1 MKFPMSTCATP
12 MALPSAGATRRCR
25 HRYRPSMPTIPTSRG
40 RKRFMAKR
48 SDRNLL
54 VGLDIGTS
62 KVVAI
67 VGEIKADGVLES
79 IGSHPSRGLKK
90 GVVVNIESTVQSIQ
104 RAVEEAELMA
114 GCEIH
119 SVYAGIAGSHVRSLN
134 SHGIVAI
141 KDKEV
146 VQGDVERVIDAAKA
160 VAIPADQKILH
171 VLPQEYIIDSQEGI
185 RDPIGMSGVRLEA
198 KVHIVTGADS
208 AAQNIVKCVQRC
220 GLSVDDI
227 VLEQLASSYAVL
239 TEDEKDLGVCVVD
252 IGGGTTD
259 IAVFGGGAIRHTA
272 VIPIAGDQ
280 VTNDIAVSMRTP
292 TQYAEDIKIKYAC
305 ALSQLANPD
314 ESIEVPGLGERPAR
328 RLARQTLAEV
338 VEPRY
343 EELFNLIREELRRSG
358 YEEVIAAG
366 LVLTGGSARM
376 EGAIELAEE
385 VFHMPVRLGAPQYV
399 KGLNDVVSNP
409 IHATGVGLLL
419 YAKNNLEVR
428 RTEGPLLS
436 GGMKSIF
443 ERMKAWFQGNF

>member
-1 MKFPMSTCATP
+1 
-12 MALPSAGATRRCR
+12 
-25 HRYRPSMPTIPTSRG
+25 
-40 RKRFMAKR
+40 MAKR
-48 SDRNLL
+48 SDRNLI

-67 VGEIKADGVLES
+67 VGEVKADGALEIIG

-171 VLPQEYIIDSQEGI
+171 VLPQEYIIDTQEGI

-220 GLSVDDI
+220 GLAVEDI

-314 ESIEVPGLGERPAR
+314 ETIEVPSVGDRPPR
-328 RLARQTLAEV
+328 RLARQTLAEI

-343 EELFNLIREELRRSG
+343 EELFALVRDELRRSG
-358 YEEVIAAG
+358 LEESVATGI
-366 LVLTGGSARM
+366 VLTGGTAKM

-385 VFHMPVRLGAPQYV
+385 VFHMPVRLGVPQYV
-399 KGLNDVVSNP
+399 TGLVDVVSNP

-419 YAKNNLEVR
+419 YAKANLDVER
-428 RTEGPLLS
+428 IAPPLLS
-436 GGMKSIF
+436 GGMKSVF
-443 ERMKAWFQGNF
+443 ERMKNWFAGNF